1 MLHSTFG
8 FYSFSCNIFFV
19 QQTVTLTI
27 FVLLW
32 LIWVIRSSLAPYHTS
47 TSPKN
52 NYTSHSYH
60 HYDEDGLDY
69 KRDKHDYRIEKSRKQ
84 TRSSPE
90 RRNEVHVETN
100 GSEEEYRSKAQK
112 FVERNKE
119 VIDSGAMF
127 QMQPVVSKAK
137 LRFTIKLT
145 YFCGQFSSIIC
156 FYMLCLKGNLRMV
169 FWN

>member
-1 MLHSTFG
+1 M
-8 FYSFSCNIFFV
+8 
-19 QQTVTLTI
+19 
-27 FVLLW
+27 W
-32 LIWVIRSSLAPYHTS
+32 LIWGIRSSLAPYHTS

-145 YFCGQFSSIIC
+145 YFRGQFSSITC
-156 FYMLCLKGNLRMV
+156 FYMLCL
-169 FWN
+169 